1 MDRPSKRLWQYALQF
16 KKTLI
21 LALTMLSLAVVA
33 DLMGPI
39 LVKQMIDVHIRGI
52 EYSWYQSE
60 QGSEAVAYRGQY
72 IKRSDHWGPDEQKGK
87 EVRILQVGREYYF
100 IDQPIA
106 FDGEKT
112 IENGVLLIQKG
123 ADKAVYPAEKL
134 TSTEVFA
141 LYKPE
146 VQPLIALC
154 LIYFGLLAVISL
166 LLYVKK
172 YWLQISANQII
183 QKMRVDVFDHIQRLP
198 IRYFDNLPA
207 GKVVARV
214 TNDTE
219 AIRDL
224 YLTVLSNFFT
234 GIIYITGILVAMFLL
249 DPMLGAICLVI
260 IPILLVW
267 IYVYRYFA
275 SRFNHVIRARI
286 SDINGMINE
295 SIQGMAIIQAFR
307 RQKETKEEFE
317 ELNYDHFKYQNKLLL
332 LNSLTSHNL
341 TNFLRIIGFAL
352 LLWYFGAQSLTLGN
366 ALSLGMMYAFL
377 EYIVRLFNPISGIVN
392 QLPQLEQALV
402 AAERVF
408 ELMNEPGIPVTD
420 GKMDRYRGNVKFE
433 NVWFAYKDEEYVLKN
448 ISFEAKEGQTIALVG
463 HTGSGKSSIMNIL
476 FRFYDFDKGKVT
488 IDGKEIQEWPKQY
501 VRQHMGIVLQEPF
514 LFTGTIASNVSLG
527 DPSISRERVEK
538 ALDDVGARQ
547 LFAHLSKGY
556 DEPVV
561 EKGSTL
567 SAGQRQI
574 VSFARALAFDPAIL
588 ILDEATAS
596 IDTETE
602 SIIQKALDVVK
613 RGRTTFIIAHRLSTI
628 RQADCILVLD
638 RGEIVERGNHDELMQ
653 IKGKYYQMY
662 QLQQGETQKIGV

>member
-1 MDRPSKRLWQYALQF
+1 MDRPSKRLWQYALHF

-21 LALTMLSLAVVA
+21 LALAMLSLAVVA

-60 QGSEAVAYRGQY
+60 QGSAAVAYRGQY

-100 IDQPIA
+100 INQPIA
-106 FDGEKT
+106 FDGERT
-112 IENGVLLIQKG
+112 IENGVILIQKG

-134 TSTEVFA
+134 TLAEVFA

-146 VQPLIALC
+146 VQPLITLC

-214 TNDTE
+214 TIDTE

-249 DPMLGAICLVI
+249 DPMLGALCLVI
-260 IPILLVW
+260 IPILVVW

-307 RQKETKEEFE
+307 RQRETKEEFE

-408 ELMNEPGIPVTD
+408 ELIDEPGIPVTD

-476 FRFYDFDKGKVT
+476 FRFYDFNKGKVT

-527 DPSISRERVEK
+527 DPNISRERVEK

-613 RGRTTFIIAHRLSTI
+613 KGRTTFIIAHRLSTI

-662 QLQQGETQKIGV
+662 QLQQGETQEIGV